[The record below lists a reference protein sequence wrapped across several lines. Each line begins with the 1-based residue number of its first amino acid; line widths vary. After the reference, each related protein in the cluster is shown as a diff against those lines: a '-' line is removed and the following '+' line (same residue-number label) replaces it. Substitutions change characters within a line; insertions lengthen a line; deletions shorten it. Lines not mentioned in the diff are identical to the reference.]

1 MKRLFV
7 FILGVLILGFNT
19 YANGSQESD
28 SLDSNVVKVA
38 FIPQDMATESQSFSA
53 KMFEK
58 YAPEY
63 GYKLTVLDGKGDPQV
78 QAQLVTNAIAQKLD
92 AIFIN
97 PADINALIP
106 SLMQAKQAGI
116 IVGMFSSDVPEEKAS
131 VRDFFVGVND
141 NMAGEAAGQA
151 FLNHFPDGAKV
162 IEIGGQ
168 AGHDAQNKRHDGFN
182 NVVAGSN
189 INVIDYK
196 ACAHWATADAMTIM
210 EDMIVKHGD
219 EIDGIFCHWDNGAT
233 GIIEAMKAAGMDG
246 KYIVAVDGNRAGF
259 DQVRDGK
266 QGATIMQNFENMSR
280 KSLELA
286 KAMMD
291 GKTVDKINFIP
302 LDIVT
307 NDNIDQFTPPEW

>member
-1 MKRLFV
+1 MMKKLFITALLFV
-7 FILGVLILGFNT
+7 ACFSVF
-19 YANGSQESD
+19 ANGTADSD
-28 SLDSNVVKVA
+28 TSDEKMIKAA

-63 GYKLTVLDGKGDPQV
+63 GFKLTILDGKGDPQI

-92 AIFIN
+92 VIFIN
-97 PADINALIP
+97 PADTNALIP
-106 SLMQAKQAGI
+106 SLMQAKQAGL
-116 IVGMFSSDVPEEKAS
+116 IVAMFSSDVPKDKAE

-141 NMAGEAAGQA
+141 NMAGESAGQA
-151 FLNHFPDGAKV
+151 FLNHFPSGANV

-182 NVVAGSN
+182 KVIAGSN
-189 INVIDYK
+189 IHVIDYK
-196 ACAHWATADAMTIM
+196 ACAHWATADAMAIM

-233 GIIEAMKAAGMDG
+233 GIIEAMKAAGMEG
-246 KYIVAVDGNRAGF
+246 KFIVAVDGNRAGF
-259 DQVRDGK
+259 DQVKSGQ

-286 KAMMD
+286 KAMME
-291 GKTVDKINFIP
+291 GKAVESVNFVP

-307 NDNIDQFTPPEW
+307 LDTIDEFTPPEW